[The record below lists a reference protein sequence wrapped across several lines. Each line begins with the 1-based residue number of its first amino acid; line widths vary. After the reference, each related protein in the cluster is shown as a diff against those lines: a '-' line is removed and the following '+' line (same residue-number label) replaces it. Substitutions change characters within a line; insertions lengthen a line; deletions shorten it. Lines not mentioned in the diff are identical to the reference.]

1 MNKRKLR
8 YELVFRCLHPVA
20 IILHQTLDTLQDI
33 SMHSGALENT
43 FGIKMMPFRAALR
56 EAYGR
61 QNGMECND
69 L

>member
-1 MNKRKLR
+1 
-8 YELVFRCLHPVA
+8 VA